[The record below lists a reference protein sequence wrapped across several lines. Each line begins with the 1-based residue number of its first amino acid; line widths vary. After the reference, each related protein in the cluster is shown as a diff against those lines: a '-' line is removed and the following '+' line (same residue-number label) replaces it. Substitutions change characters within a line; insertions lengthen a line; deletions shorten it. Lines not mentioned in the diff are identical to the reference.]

1 MYDGEQRISTVNFGN
16 FLPNWK
22 AGVGAHLLGQA
33 VCFLTIKKTSA
44 VPIVSVESETG
55 LLLSVSRCP
64 LPAPATTPQSARGG
78 SRGAGPPSDS
88 TGRGALRPSVLGFGH
103 LLHQGLVTPH
113 AAAGLCTSQPSWQDS
128 AQAGGAQG
136 PVVWRV

>member
-64 LPAPATTPQSARGG
+64 LPAPATTPQSARGAPG
-78 SRGAGPPSDS
+78 EQDHPLTAQGAGPC
-88 TGRGALRPSVLGFGH
+88 GRRYLA
-103 LLHQGLVTPH
+103 LVTCSIR
-113 AAAGLCTSQPSWQDS
+113 GW
-128 AQAGGAQG
+128 
-136 PVVWRV
+136 